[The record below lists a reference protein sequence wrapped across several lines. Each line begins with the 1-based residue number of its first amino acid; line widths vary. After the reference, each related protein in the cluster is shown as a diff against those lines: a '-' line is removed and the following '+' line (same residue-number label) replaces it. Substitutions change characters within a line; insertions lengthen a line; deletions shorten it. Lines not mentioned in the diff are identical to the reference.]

1 MTYKPPN
8 QGQGRDSR
16 PGLLPEIFYG
26 WWVVFASCIV
36 MGYSSGIMAYSST
49 IFFRP
54 VAESLGASRT
64 LMSVAVSLGRVGG
77 ALEAPLVGYF
87 IDKLGP
93 RTPMR
98 VGMALASTGLIL
110 FGLFTNSLLIFFL
123 TWTGMVTLGFGS
135 MGFAPAWAAINNWFV
150 RKKGRAMGIGM
161 SSQGMG
167 GAILAPF
174 MAYIIGYWGWQTAA
188 VVAGIGV
195 AVIVLPITTLI
206 RTRPEEMGLK
216 PDGDPETSPELQ
228 TYTDGLPQPDQSVV
242 INFTTKQA
250 VKTSTLWI
258 LVLAMGIR
266 QFTQAGILLHLGPL
280 LQDRGLS
287 IIQAGS
293 TVGLLAL
300 MSIPGAFTCGW
311 ISDHFQRRYV
321 MTVFVVA
328 ETIALIILLTA
339 INTWHIYGFVFI
351 YGFGQGAHVINR
363 AMLGEY
369 FGQKNYGKIWGVV
382 AMATTLL
389 AWGQVYAG
397 WIYDLTQSYNVA
409 ISTFI
414 LLHLISMVLY
424 FNCRKPVMPD
434 IDQ

>member
-1 MTYKPPN
+1 
-8 QGQGRDSR
+8 
-16 PGLLPEIFYG
+16 
-26 WWVVFASCIV
+26 

-54 VAESLGASRT
+54 VAQSLGVSRT

-87 IDKLGP
+87 IDRLGP

-98 VGMALASTGLIL
+98 VGMALAATGLIL

-150 RKKGRAMGIGM
+150 RKKGKAMGTGM
-161 SSQGMG
+161 SSQGIG
-167 GAILAPF
+167 GAIIAQI
-174 MAYIIGYWGWQTAA
+174 MAYLIGIWGWQTAA
-188 VVAGIGV
+188 VIAGIGV
-195 AVIVLPITTLI
+195 AVLVLPITTLI

-216 PDGDPETSPELQ
+216 PDGDTEN
-228 TYTDGLPQPDQSVV
+228 QPILEGHEYEKSCEASKHHIPRTNHSEV
-242 INFTTKQA
+242 IDFTTKQA
-250 VKTSTLWI
+250 VRTSTLWI
-258 LVLAMGIR
+258 LIFAMGIR

-287 IIQAGS
+287 ILQAGS
-293 TVGLLAL
+293 TVGLLAF
-300 MSIPGAFTCGW
+300 MSIPGAFACGW

-328 ETIALIILLTA
+328 ETLALIALLTA
-339 INTWHIYGFVFI
+339 NVTWQLYVFVLV
-351 YGFGQGAHVINR
+351 YGFGQGAHVLNR

-397 WIYDLTQSYNVA
+397 WIYDTTHSYNIA
-409 ISTFI
+409 ITTFI
-414 LLHLISMVLY
+414 FLHMAAVVLY
-424 FNCRKPVMPD
+424 FNCRKPIQPD
-434 IDQ
+434 VNQ